1 MRRPL
6 CAFCLSALGVLALCS
21 FLPQMGLLLPS
32 AAIFVVF
39 CLLVWWKG
47 GAARGYAVCLL
58 LGAVLGVGIMEMTG
72 ARLAKI
78 QDAYAG
84 RDVTLTA
91 EVESTGRAYTAGRVS
106 AVLMVEKVD
115 GEAVHFRVECASLPK
130 CEAGGRIRGRFS
142 LDVPDATQRLDDYAD
157 GIVLS
162 AEYLSGMLRLGQSES
177 FRARTARLQA
187 ALSRAL
193 RKGMAENT
201 GGVLAAMVV
210 GDRSHLTSTLRS
222 AYRGAG
228 LSHVLVVSGLHVT
241 IFCGLLDALPHK
253 ERERSRAYRRARSLL
268 RAGTALLLVGIT
280 GATPSVLR
288 AAVAV
293 WVSSLGVWVG
303 GPADTLT
310 SLGAAGVLMC
320 LGNGYAVYDVGF
332 ELSFAA
338 VMGTLAGAECAGRG
352 RERYYDR
359 KKKRKSRREKPPRA
373 VLLFRRFAGGVW
385 DSLCVSLCA
394 SAAVWVSSLGV
405 WVGGPADTLTS
416 LGAAGVLM
424 CLGNGYA
431 VYDVGFELSFAAVMG
446 TLAGAECAGR
456 GRERY
461 YDRKKKR
468 KSRREK
474 PPRAV
479 LLFRRF
485 AGGVWDSLCVSLCA
499 SAATFPVLVL
509 RGMSTTV
516 WAVASGVAV
525 LWLVGPMLSFGLGAA
540 LLGLAAE
547 GLPLF
552 EIIRRPVAFCAEGLA
567 WLMNEWAFRVS
578 VLPGASLWFDGT
590 YAALVCL
597 ALILLC
603 VMAMRRHI
611 RLRVVLPTVILL
623 AALAIGLE
631 TALSRNVVNIELVGT
646 RAAPA
651 VVITQ
656 REKAVV
662 LFRGSSI
669 TQQAVE
675 NQLEKRGV
683 KTVEL
688 LVDLRMQPEMRCT
701 LQVEKRINAAA
712 LAENT
717 TRRVSCGEV
726 DLELF
731 RTRQGCILRMRV
743 GGQRFITLSGT
754 VRPAKPIRAEWLLA
768 SMARPDNIR
777 YTDCLT
783 LSSKYRWMEEDA
795 EPVSRLRL
803 RLKGGALFKAG
814 RV

>member
-58 LGAVLGVGIMEMTG
+58 LGAVLGVGIMKTTG

-78 QDAYAG
+78 QDTYAG
-84 RDVTLTA
+84 KEVALTA

-310 SLGAAGVLMC
+310 SLGVAGVLMC

-359 KKKRKSRREKPPRA
+359 KKKRKSRREKPSRA

-385 DSLCVSLCA
+385 DSLCVSL
-394 SAAVWVSSLGV
+394 
-405 WVGGPADTLTS
+405 
-416 LGAAGVLM
+416 
-424 CLGNGYA
+424 Y
-431 VYDVGFELSFAAVMG
+431 
-446 TLAGAECAGR
+446 
-456 GRERY
+456 
-461 YDRKKKR
+461 
-468 KSRREK
+468 
-474 PPRAV
+474 
-479 LLFRRF
+479 
-485 AGGVWDSLCVSLCA
+485 A

-597 ALILLC
+597 VLILLC

-611 RLRVVLPTVILL
+611 RLRVALPTVILL

-631 TALSRNVVNIELVGT
+631 TALSWNELVGT

-656 REKAVV
+656 REKAIV

-669 TQQAVE
+669 TQRAVE

-683 KTVEL
+683 RTVEL
-688 LVDLRMQPEMRCT
+688 LVDLRVQPEEPCRIEA
-701 LQVEKRINAAA
+701 QKRINAAA

-717 TRRVSCGEV
+717 TRCASCGEV

-783 LSSKYRWMEEDA
+783 LSSKYRWMEGDA

-803 RLKGGALFKAG
+803 RLEGGTLFKAG

>member
-359 KKKRKSRREKPPRA
+359 KKKQKSRREKP
-373 VLLFRRFAGGVW
+373 
-385 DSLCVSLCA
+385 S
-394 SAAVWVSSLGV
+394 
-405 WVGGPADTLTS
+405 
-416 LGAAGVLM
+416 
-424 CLGNGYA
+424 
-431 VYDVGFELSFAAVMG
+431 
-446 TLAGAECAGR
+446 
-456 GRERY
+456 
-461 YDRKKKR
+461 
-468 KSRREK
+468 
-474 PPRAV
+474 RAV

-547 GLPLF
+547 DLPLF
-552 EIIRRPVAFCAEGLA
+552 EIICRPVAFCAEGLA

-611 RLRVVLPTVILL
+611 RLRVALPTVILL
-623 AALAIGLE
+623 TALAIGLE
-631 TALSRNVVNIELVGT
+631 MALGWNVVNIELVGT
-646 RAAPA
+646 RASPA

-669 TQQAVE
+669 TQRAVE

-683 KTVEL
+683 RTVEL

-717 TRRVSCGEV
+717 TRRASCGEV
-726 DLELF
+726 NLELF

-803 RLKGGALFKAG
+803 RLEG
-814 RV
+814 

>member
-6 CAFCLSALGVLALCS
+6 CAFCLSALGVLVLCS

-32 AAIFVVF
+32 AAIFVLF
-39 CLLVWWKG
+39 CLLVWWRG

-58 LGAVLGVGIMEMTG
+58 LGAVLGVGIMKTTG

-84 RDVTLTA
+84 KEAALTA

-241 IFCGLLDALPHK
+241 IFCGLLDALPHR

-359 KKKRKSRREKPPRA
+359 KKKRKSRREKP
-373 VLLFRRFAGGVW
+373 
-385 DSLCVSLCA
+385 S
-394 SAAVWVSSLGV
+394 
-405 WVGGPADTLTS
+405 
-416 LGAAGVLM
+416 
-424 CLGNGYA
+424 
-431 VYDVGFELSFAAVMG
+431 
-446 TLAGAECAGR
+446 
-456 GRERY
+456 
-461 YDRKKKR
+461 
-468 KSRREK
+468 
-474 PPRAV
+474 RAV

-540 LLGLAAE
+540 LLGLAAQNF
-547 GLPLF
+547 GSLPLF
-552 EIIRRPVAFCAEGLA
+552 EILRRPIAFCAEGLA
-567 WLMNEWAFRVS
+567 FGMNEWAFRVS
-578 VLPGASLWFDGT
+578 GLPGASLWFDGG

-597 ALILLC
+597 VLFLLC
-603 VMAMRRHI
+603 AAAMRWNV
-611 RLRVVLPTVILL
+611 RLRAALPTVVLL
-623 AALAIGLE
+623 TALAFGLE
-631 TALSRNVVNIELVGT
+631 TALSWNVVNIELVGT
-646 RAAPA
+646 QAAPA
-651 VVITQ
+651 VVITR
-656 REKAVV
+656 REQAVV

-669 TQQAVE
+669 TQRAVE
-675 NQLEKRGV
+675 TQLEKRGV

-688 LVDLRMQPEMRCT
+688 LVDLRMQPETPCDLKAET
-701 LQVEKRINAAA
+701 RIEAAA
-712 LAENT
+712 LAADT
-717 TRRVSCGEV
+717 TRRAACGGV
-726 DLELF
+726 DLELY
-731 RTRQGCILRMRV
+731 RTRQGCIVRLTI
-743 GGQRFITLSGT
+743 GGQRFVTVSGT

-783 LSSKYRWMEEDA
+783 LSRKYRWMRESDTV
-795 EPVSRLRL
+795 PVSRLRL
-803 RLKGGALFKAG
+803 RLAG
-814 RV
+814 

>member
-106 AVLMVEKVD
+106 TVLMVEKVD

-373 VLLFRRFAGGVW
+373 VLLFRH
-385 DSLCVSLCA
+385 
-394 SAAVWVSSLGV
+394 
-405 WVGGPADTLTS
+405 
-416 LGAAGVLM
+416 
-424 CLGNGYA
+424 
-431 VYDVGFELSFAAVMG
+431 
-446 TLAGAECAGR
+446 
-456 GRERY
+456 
-461 YDRKKKR
+461 
-468 KSRREK
+468 
-474 PPRAV
+474 
-479 LLFRRF
+479 F

-525 LWLVGPMLSFGLGAA
+525 LWLMGPMLSFGLGAA

>member
-6 CAFCLSALGVLALCS
+6 CAFCLSALGVLVLCS
-21 FLPQMGLLLPS
+21 FLPQMRLLLPS

-39 CLLVWWKG
+39 CLLVWWRG

-84 RDVTLTA
+84 KEVALTA
-91 EVESTGRAYTAGRVS
+91 EVENTGRAYTAGRVS

-162 AEYLSGMLRLGQSES
+162 AEYLSGMLRLGSSES

-241 IFCGLLDALPHK
+241 IFCGLLDALPHR
-253 ERERSRAYRRARSLL
+253 ERERSRAYLRMRSLL

-338 VMGTLAGAECAGRG
+338 VMGILAGAECAGRG
-352 RERYYDR
+352 RERFYDR
-359 KKKRKSRREKPPRA
+359 KKKRKSCREKPPRA
-373 VLLFRRFAGGVW
+373 VLLFRH
-385 DSLCVSLCA
+385 
-394 SAAVWVSSLGV
+394 
-405 WVGGPADTLTS
+405 
-416 LGAAGVLM
+416 
-424 CLGNGYA
+424 
-431 VYDVGFELSFAAVMG
+431 
-446 TLAGAECAGR
+446 
-456 GRERY
+456 
-461 YDRKKKR
+461 
-468 KSRREK
+468 
-474 PPRAV
+474 
-479 LLFRRF
+479 F

-525 LWLVGPMLSFGLGAA
+525 LWLLGPMLSFGLGAA

-552 EIIRRPVAFCAEGLA
+552 EIIRRPAAFCAEGLA

-603 VMAMRRHI
+603 AMAMRRHI
-611 RLRVVLPTVILL
+611 RLRVALPTVILL
-623 AALAIGLE
+623 AVLAFGLE
-631 TALSRNVVNIELVGT
+631 TALSWNVVNIELVGT

-669 TQQAVE
+669 TQRAVE

-717 TRRVSCGEV
+717 TRRASCGKV

-731 RTRQGCILRMRV
+731 RTRQGCILRMCV

-768 SMARPDNIR
+768 SSARPENIR

-783 LSSKYRWMEEDA
+783 LSSKYRWMEGDA

-803 RLKGGALFKAG
+803 RLEG
-814 RV
+814 

>member
-1 MRRPL
+1 
-6 CAFCLSALGVLALCS
+6 
-21 FLPQMGLLLPS
+21 MGLLLPS

-58 LGAVLGVGIMEMTG
+58 LGAVLGVGIMETTG

-78 QDAYAG
+78 QDACAG
-84 RDVTLTA
+84 KEVALTA

-115 GEAVHFRVECASLPK
+115 GEAVRFRVECASLPK
-130 CEAGGRIRGRFS
+130 CEAGGRIRGRFA

-157 GIVLS
+157 GIALS
-162 AEYLSGMLRLGQSES
+162 AEYLSGMLRLGPSES

-359 KKKRKSRREKPPRA
+359 KKKRKSRREKP
-373 VLLFRRFAGGVW
+373 
-385 DSLCVSLCA
+385 S
-394 SAAVWVSSLGV
+394 
-405 WVGGPADTLTS
+405 
-416 LGAAGVLM
+416 
-424 CLGNGYA
+424 
-431 VYDVGFELSFAAVMG
+431 
-446 TLAGAECAGR
+446 
-456 GRERY
+456 
-461 YDRKKKR
+461 
-468 KSRREK
+468 
-474 PPRAV
+474 RAV

-552 EIIRRPVAFCAEGLA
+552 EIIRRPIAFCAEGLA

-603 VMAMRRHI
+603 AMAMRRHI
-611 RLRVVLPTVILL
+611 RLRIALPTVILL
-623 AALAIGLE
+623 AALAFGLE
-631 TALSRNVVNIELVGT
+631 TALSWNVVNIELVGT

-669 TQQAVE
+669 TRRAVE
-675 NQLEKRGV
+675 KQLEKRGV

-688 LVDLRMQPEMRCT
+688 LVDLRMQPEEPCRIEA
-701 LQVEKRINAAA
+701 QKRINAAA

-717 TRRVSCGEV
+717 TCRASCGEV

-731 RTRQGCILRMRV
+731 RTRKGCILRMYI

-777 YTDCLT
+777 YMDYLT
-783 LSSKYRWMEEDA
+783 LSSKYRWMEDEL

-803 RLKGGALFKAG
+803 RLEGGERFSKRAEYDKIKES
-814 RV
+814 

>member
-58 LGAVLGVGIMEMTG
+58 LGAVLGVGIMETTG

-84 RDVTLTA
+84 KEVALTA

-130 CEAGGRIRGRFS
+130 CEAGDRLRGRFT
-142 LDVPDATQRLDDYAD
+142 LDVPDATQCLDDYAD

-162 AEYLSGMLRLGQSES
+162 AEYLSGMLRLGPSES
-177 FRARTARLQA
+177 FRARTARLQV
-187 ALSRAL
+187 ALSHAL

-241 IFCGLLDALPHK
+241 IFCGLLDALPHR

-268 RAGTALLLVGIT
+268 RARTALLLVGIT

-359 KKKRKSRREKPPRA
+359 KKKRKSRREKP
-373 VLLFRRFAGGVW
+373 
-385 DSLCVSLCA
+385 S
-394 SAAVWVSSLGV
+394 
-405 WVGGPADTLTS
+405 
-416 LGAAGVLM
+416 
-424 CLGNGYA
+424 
-431 VYDVGFELSFAAVMG
+431 
-446 TLAGAECAGR
+446 
-456 GRERY
+456 
-461 YDRKKKR
+461 
-468 KSRREK
+468 
-474 PPRAV
+474 RAV

-597 ALILLC
+597 TLILLC
-603 VMAMRRHI
+603 AMAMRRHI
-611 RLRVVLPTVILL
+611 HLRIVLPTVLLL
-623 AALAIGLE
+623 AALAFGLE
-631 TALSRNVVNIELVGT
+631 TALSWNVMNIELVGT

-656 REKAVV
+656 REKAIV

-669 TQQAVE
+669 TRRAVE

-683 KTVEL
+683 RTVEL
-688 LVDLRMQPEMRCT
+688 LVDLQMQPEEPCRIEA
-701 LQVEKRINAAA
+701 QKRIEAAA

-717 TRRVSCGEV
+717 TRRAACGGV

-731 RTRQGCILRMRV
+731 RTRKGCILRMYI

-777 YTDCLT
+777 YMDYLT
-783 LSSKYRWMEEDA
+783 LSSKYRWMEGDA

-803 RLKGGALFKAG
+803 RLEG
-814 RV
+814 

>member
-6 CAFCLSALGVLALCS
+6 CTFCLSALGVLALCS

-39 CLLVWWKG
+39 CLLVWWRG
-47 GAARGYAVCLL
+47 GDARGYAVCLL
-58 LGAVLGVGIMEMTG
+58 LGAVLGVGIMKTTG

-84 RDVTLTA
+84 KEVTLTA

-115 GEAVHFRVECASLPK
+115 GETVHFRVECASLPK

-210 GDRSHLTSTLRS
+210 GDRSHLTTTLRS

-293 WVSSLGVWVG
+293 WVSSL
-303 GPADTLT
+303 
-310 SLGAAGVLMC
+310 
-320 LGNGYAVYDVGF
+320 
-332 ELSFAA
+332 
-338 VMGTLAGAECAGRG
+338 
-352 RERYYDR
+352 
-359 KKKRKSRREKPPRA
+359 
-373 VLLFRRFAGGVW
+373 
-385 DSLCVSLCA
+385 
-394 SAAVWVSSLGV
+394 
-405 WVGGPADTLTS
+405 
-416 LGAAGVLM
+416 
-424 CLGNGYA
+424 
-431 VYDVGFELSFAAVMG
+431 
-446 TLAGAECAGR
+446 
-456 GRERY
+456 
-461 YDRKKKR
+461 
-468 KSRREK
+468 
-474 PPRAV
+474 
-479 LLFRRF
+479 
-485 AGGVWDSLCVSLCA
+485 CA

-540 LLGLAAE
+540 LLGLAAQNFE
-547 GLPLF
+547 ALPLF

-603 VMAMRRHI
+603 AMAMRRHI
-611 RLRVVLPTVILL
+611 RLRAALPTVILL

-631 TALSRNVVNIELVGT
+631 TALNWNVVNIELVGT
-646 RAAPA
+646 RASPA
-651 VVITQ
+651 VIITQ

-662 LFRGSSI
+662 LFRGGS
-669 TQQAVE
+669 TTRRAVE
-675 NQLEKRGV
+675 SQLEKRGV

-688 LVDLRMQPEMRCT
+688 LVDLRMQPEEPCRI
-701 LQVEKRINAAA
+701 EARKRIEAAA

-717 TRRVSCGEV
+717 TRRASCGGV

-768 SMARPDNIR
+768 SMARPENIR

-783 LSSKYRWMEEDA
+783 LSSKYRWMERDA

-803 RLKGGALFKAG
+803 RLEG
-814 RV
+814 

>member
-1 MRRPL
+1 M
-6 CAFCLSALGVLALCS
+6 
-21 FLPQMGLLLPS
+21 
-32 AAIFVVF
+32 
-39 CLLVWWKG
+39 
-47 GAARGYAVCLL
+47 

-72 ARLAKI
+72 TRLAKI

-359 KKKRKSRREKPPRA
+359 KKKRKSRREKP
-373 VLLFRRFAGGVW
+373 
-385 DSLCVSLCA
+385 S
-394 SAAVWVSSLGV
+394 
-405 WVGGPADTLTS
+405 
-416 LGAAGVLM
+416 
-424 CLGNGYA
+424 
-431 VYDVGFELSFAAVMG
+431 
-446 TLAGAECAGR
+446 
-456 GRERY
+456 
-461 YDRKKKR
+461 
-468 KSRREK
+468 
-474 PPRAV
+474 RAV

-516 WAVASGVAV
+516 WAVASGVVV

-552 EIIRRPVAFCAEGLA
+552 EIIRRLVAFCAEGLA

-611 RLRVVLPTVILL
+611 RLRVALPTVILL
-623 AALAIGLE
+623 AALAFGLE
-631 TALSRNVVNIELVGT
+631 TALSWNVVNIELVGT

-669 TQQAVE
+669 TQRAVE

-683 KTVEL
+683 RTVEL
-688 LVDLRMQPEMRCT
+688 LVDLRMQPEEPCRIEA
-701 LQVEKRINAAA
+701 QKRINAAA

-717 TRRVSCGEV
+717 TRCASCGEV

-731 RTRQGCILRMRV
+731 CTRQGCILRMRV

-768 SMARPDNIR
+768 SMARPDNIQ

-803 RLKGGALFKAG
+803 REHFSKRAEYDRIK
-814 RV
+814 

>member
-6 CAFCLSALGVLALCS
+6 CVFCLSALGVLVLCS

-72 ARLAKI
+72 TRLAKI

-210 GDRSHLTSTLRS
+210 GGRSHLTSTLRS

-253 ERERSRAYRRARSLL
+253 ERERSRAYRRMRSLL

-359 KKKRKSRREKPPRA
+359 KKERKSRREKP
-373 VLLFRRFAGGVW
+373 
-385 DSLCVSLCA
+385 S
-394 SAAVWVSSLGV
+394 
-405 WVGGPADTLTS
+405 
-416 LGAAGVLM
+416 
-424 CLGNGYA
+424 
-431 VYDVGFELSFAAVMG
+431 
-446 TLAGAECAGR
+446 
-456 GRERY
+456 
-461 YDRKKKR
+461 
-468 KSRREK
+468 
-474 PPRAV
+474 RAV

-525 LWLVGPMLSFGLGAA
+525 LWLMGPMLSFGLGAA

-611 RLRVVLPTVILL
+611 RLRAALPTVILL

-631 TALSRNVVNIELVGT
+631 TALSWNVVNIELVGT

-656 REKAVV
+656 RGKAVV

-669 TQQAVE
+669 TQRAVE

-683 KTVEL
+683 RTVEL

-701 LQVEKRINAAA
+701 LQVEKCINAAA

-717 TRRVSCGEV
+717 TRRASCGEV

-754 VRPAKPIRAEWLLA
+754 VRPTKPIRAEWLLA
-768 SMARPDNIR
+768 SSARPENIR

-783 LSSKYRWMEEDA
+783 LSSKYRWMKEDA

-803 RLKGGALFKAG
+803 RLEG
-814 RV
+814 

>member
-58 LGAVLGVGIMEMTG
+58 LGAVMGVGIMEMTG

-115 GEAVHFRVECASLPK
+115 GEAVRFRVECASLPK

-293 WVSSLGVWVG
+293 WVSSLGVWMG

-359 KKKRKSRREKPPRA
+359 KKKQKSRREKP
-373 VLLFRRFAGGVW
+373 
-385 DSLCVSLCA
+385 S
-394 SAAVWVSSLGV
+394 
-405 WVGGPADTLTS
+405 
-416 LGAAGVLM
+416 
-424 CLGNGYA
+424 
-431 VYDVGFELSFAAVMG
+431 
-446 TLAGAECAGR
+446 
-456 GRERY
+456 
-461 YDRKKKR
+461 
-468 KSRREK
+468 
-474 PPRAV
+474 RAV

-547 GLPLF
+547 DLPLF
-552 EIIRRPVAFCAEGLA
+552 EIICRPVAFCAEGLA

-611 RLRVVLPTVILL
+611 RLRVALPTVILL
-623 AALAIGLE
+623 TALAIGLE
-631 TALSRNVVNIELVGT
+631 MALGWNVVNIELVGT
-646 RAAPA
+646 RASPA

-669 TQQAVE
+669 TQRAVE

-683 KTVEL
+683 RTVEL

-717 TRRVSCGEV
+717 TRRASCGEV
-726 DLELF
+726 NLELF

-803 RLKGGALFKAG
+803 RLE
-814 RV
+814 R

>member
-6 CAFCLSALGVLALCS
+6 CVFCAGTLGLELVYA
-21 FLPQMGLLLPS
+21 FLPQTGRFVPFAAFFIAGLLWALAGRLHKSP
-32 AAIFVVF
+32 AWGYGI
-39 CLLVWWKG
+39 CLI
-47 GAARGYAVCLL
+47 
-58 LGAVLGVGIMEMTG
+58 LGAVLGLVLTG
-72 ARLAKI
+72 STQAKWDAI
-78 QDAYAG
+78 QTAYDG
-84 RDVTLTA
+84 RSVLLEA
-91 EVESTGRAYTAGRVS
+91 EVESTTSSYFPGRVR
-106 AVLMVEKVD
+106 AVLQVKMVD
-115 GEAVHFRVECASLPK
+115 REAASLRVECASLPTCSPGDRVK
-130 CEAGGRIRGRFS
+130 GRFA
-142 LDVPDATQRLDDYAD
+142 LETPDDTARLNALAD
-157 GIVLS
+157 GIALN
-162 AEYLSGMLRLGQSES
+162 AAYEKGFALLGQSTS
-177 FRARTARLQA
+177 FRARTARLQKRLSA
-187 ALSRAL
+187 ALRQ
-193 RKGMAENT
+193 GMASSPA
-201 GGVLAAMVV
+201 GVLAAMVT
-210 GDRSHLTSTLRS
+210 GDRTHLSKELRT

-359 KKKRKSRREKPPRA
+359 KKE
-373 VLLFRRFAGGVW
+373 
-385 DSLCVSLCA
+385 
-394 SAAVWVSSLGV
+394 
-405 WVGGPADTLTS
+405 
-416 LGAAGVLM
+416 
-424 CLGNGYA
+424 
-431 VYDVGFELSFAAVMG
+431 
-446 TLAGAECAGR
+446 
-456 GRERY
+456 
-461 YDRKKKR
+461 R

-597 ALILLC
+597 VLILLC

-611 RLRVVLPTVILL
+611 RLRVALPTVILL
-623 AALAIGLE
+623 AALAFGLE
-631 TALSRNVVNIELVGT
+631 TALSWNVVNIELVGT
-646 RAAPA
+646 RASPA
-651 VVITQ
+651 VIITQ

-662 LFRGSSI
+662 LFRGGS
-669 TQQAVE
+669 TTRRAVE
-675 NQLEKRGV
+675 SQLEKRGV

-688 LVDLRMQPEMRCT
+688 LVDLRMQPEEPCRI
-701 LQVEKRINAAA
+701 EAKKRIEAAA

-717 TRRVSCGEV
+717 TRRASCGEV

-783 LSSKYRWMEEDA
+783 LSSKYRWMERDA

-803 RLKGGALFKAG
+803 RLEG
-814 RV
+814 

>member
-39 CLLVWWKG
+39 CLLVWWRG

-58 LGAVLGVGIMEMTG
+58 LGAVLGVGIMKTTG

-241 IFCGLLDALPHK
+241 IICGLLDALPHK
-253 ERERSRAYRRARSLL
+253 ERERSRAYRRMRSVL

-359 KKKRKSRREKPPRA
+359 KKKRKSRREKPSRA
-373 VLLFRRFAGGVW
+373 VLLFRH
-385 DSLCVSLCA
+385 
-394 SAAVWVSSLGV
+394 
-405 WVGGPADTLTS
+405 
-416 LGAAGVLM
+416 
-424 CLGNGYA
+424 
-431 VYDVGFELSFAAVMG
+431 
-446 TLAGAECAGR
+446 
-456 GRERY
+456 
-461 YDRKKKR
+461 
-468 KSRREK
+468 
-474 PPRAV
+474 
-479 LLFRRF
+479 F

-540 LLGLAAE
+540 LLGLATE

-611 RLRVVLPTVILL
+611 RLRVALPTVILL
-623 AALAIGLE
+623 AALAIGLV
-631 TALSRNVVNIELVGT
+631 TALSWNVVNIELVGT

-669 TQQAVE
+669 TQRAVE

-683 KTVEL
+683 RTVEL

-701 LQVEKRINAAA
+701 LQVEKCINAAA

-717 TRRVSCGEV
+717 TRRASCGEV

-743 GGQRFITLSGT
+743 AGQRFITLSGT

-803 RLKGGALFKAG
+803 RLEGERFSKRAEYDRIK
-814 RV
+814 

>member
-58 LGAVLGVGIMEMTG
+58 LGAVMGVGIMEMTG

-293 WVSSLGVWVG
+293 WVSSLGVWMG

-359 KKKRKSRREKPPRA
+359 KKKQKSRREKP
-373 VLLFRRFAGGVW
+373 
-385 DSLCVSLCA
+385 S
-394 SAAVWVSSLGV
+394 
-405 WVGGPADTLTS
+405 
-416 LGAAGVLM
+416 
-424 CLGNGYA
+424 
-431 VYDVGFELSFAAVMG
+431 
-446 TLAGAECAGR
+446 
-456 GRERY
+456 
-461 YDRKKKR
+461 
-468 KSRREK
+468 
-474 PPRAV
+474 RAV

-547 GLPLF
+547 DLPLF
-552 EIIRRPVAFCAEGLA
+552 EIICRPVAFCAEGLA

-611 RLRVVLPTVILL
+611 RLRVALPTVILL
-623 AALAIGLE
+623 TALAIGLE
-631 TALSRNVVNIELVGT
+631 MALGWNVVNIELVGT
-646 RAAPA
+646 RASPA

-669 TQQAVE
+669 TQRAVE

-683 KTVEL
+683 RTVEL

-717 TRRVSCGEV
+717 TRRTSCGGV

-783 LSSKYRWMEEDA
+783 LSSKYRWMEGDA

-803 RLKGGALFKAG
+803 RLEG
-814 RV
+814 

>member
-6 CAFCLSALGVLALCS
+6 CVFCLSALGVLALCS

-72 ARLAKI
+72 TRLAKI

-162 AEYLSGMLRLGQSES
+162 AEYLSGMLRLGPSES

-253 ERERSRAYRRARSLL
+253 ERERSRAYRRMRSLL

-359 KKKRKSRREKPPRA
+359 KKERKSRREKP
-373 VLLFRRFAGGVW
+373 
-385 DSLCVSLCA
+385 S
-394 SAAVWVSSLGV
+394 
-405 WVGGPADTLTS
+405 
-416 LGAAGVLM
+416 
-424 CLGNGYA
+424 
-431 VYDVGFELSFAAVMG
+431 
-446 TLAGAECAGR
+446 
-456 GRERY
+456 
-461 YDRKKKR
+461 
-468 KSRREK
+468 
-474 PPRAV
+474 RAV

-525 LWLVGPMLSFGLGAA
+525 LWLMGPMLSFGLGAA

-597 ALILLC
+597 VLILLC

-611 RLRVVLPTVILL
+611 RLRIALPTVILL

-631 TALSRNVVNIELVGT
+631 TALSWNVVNIELVGT

-656 REKAVV
+656 RGKAVV

-669 TQQAVE
+669 TQRAVE

-683 KTVEL
+683 RTVEL

-701 LQVEKRINAAA
+701 LQVEKCINAAA

-717 TRRVSCGEV
+717 TRRASCGEV

-783 LSSKYRWMEEDA
+783 LSSKYRWMKEDA

-803 RLKGGALFKAG
+803 RLEG
-814 RV
+814 

>member
-21 FLPQMGLLLPS
+21 FLPQTGLLLPS

-58 LGAVLGVGIMEMTG
+58 LGAVLGVGIMKTTG

-84 RDVTLTA
+84 KEVTLTA
-91 EVESTGRAYTAGRVS
+91 EVKSTGRAYTAGRVS
-106 AVLMVEKVD
+106 AVLMVETVD
-115 GEAVHFRVECASLPK
+115 GETVRFRVECASLPK

-162 AEYLSGMLRLGQSES
+162 AEYLSGMLRLRPSES

-359 KKKRKSRREKPPRA
+359 KKKRKSRREKPSRA
-373 VLLFRRFAGGVW
+373 VLLFRRFAGSVW
-385 DSLCVSLCA
+385 DL
-394 SAAVWVSSLGV
+394 
-405 WVGGPADTLTS
+405 
-416 LGAAGVLM
+416 
-424 CLGNGYA
+424 
-431 VYDVGFELSFAAVMG
+431 
-446 TLAGAECAGR
+446 
-456 GRERY
+456 
-461 YDRKKKR
+461 
-468 KSRREK
+468 
-474 PPRAV
+474 
-479 LLFRRF
+479 
-485 AGGVWDSLCVSLCA
+485 LCVSLCA

-611 RLRVVLPTVILL
+611 RLRVALPTVILL

-631 TALSRNVVNIELVGT
+631 TVLSWNVVNIELVGT

-669 TQQAVE
+669 TQRAVE

-683 KTVEL
+683 RTVEL
-688 LVDLRMQPEMRCT
+688 LVDLRVQPEMRCT

-717 TRRVSCGEV
+717 TRRASCGGV

-803 RLKGGALFKAG
+803 RLKG
-814 RV
+814 

>member
-1 MRRPL
+1 
-6 CAFCLSALGVLALCS
+6 
-21 FLPQMGLLLPS
+21 MGLLLPS

-84 RDVTLTA
+84 KEVTLTA
-91 EVESTGRAYTAGRVS
+91 GVESTGRAYTAGRVS
-106 AVLMVEKVD
+106 AVLMVETVD
-115 GEAVHFRVECASLPK
+115 GETVRFRVECASLPK
-130 CEAGGRIRGRFS
+130 CEAGGRIRGRFA

-210 GDRSHLTSTLRS
+210 GDRGHLTATLRS

-332 ELSFAA
+332 ELSFVA

-359 KKKRKSRREKPPRA
+359 KKKRKSRREKP
-373 VLLFRRFAGGVW
+373 
-385 DSLCVSLCA
+385 S
-394 SAAVWVSSLGV
+394 
-405 WVGGPADTLTS
+405 
-416 LGAAGVLM
+416 
-424 CLGNGYA
+424 
-431 VYDVGFELSFAAVMG
+431 
-446 TLAGAECAGR
+446 
-456 GRERY
+456 
-461 YDRKKKR
+461 
-468 KSRREK
+468 
-474 PPRAV
+474 RAV

-611 RLRVVLPTVILL
+611 RLRVALPTVILL

-631 TALSRNVVNIELVGT
+631 TALNWNVVNIELVGT

-669 TQQAVE
+669 TQRAVE

-683 KTVEL
+683 RTVEL
-688 LVDLRMQPEMRCT
+688 LVDLRMQPKEPCRIEA
-701 LQVEKRINAAA
+701 QKRINAAA

-717 TRRVSCGEV
+717 TRRASYGEV

-768 SMARPDNIR
+768 SSARPDNIR

-803 RLKGGALFKAG
+803 RFEGGTLFKAG

>member
-91 EVESTGRAYTAGRVS
+91 EVESTGCAYTAGRVS

-115 GEAVHFRVECASLPK
+115 GETVHFRVECASLPK

-253 ERERSRAYRRARSLL
+253 ERERSRAYRRMRSVL

-373 VLLFRRFAGGVW
+373 VLLFRH
-385 DSLCVSLCA
+385 
-394 SAAVWVSSLGV
+394 
-405 WVGGPADTLTS
+405 
-416 LGAAGVLM
+416 
-424 CLGNGYA
+424 
-431 VYDVGFELSFAAVMG
+431 
-446 TLAGAECAGR
+446 
-456 GRERY
+456 
-461 YDRKKKR
+461 
-468 KSRREK
+468 
-474 PPRAV
+474 
-479 LLFRRF
+479 F

-597 ALILLC
+597 VLILLC

-611 RLRVVLPTVILL
+611 RLRVALPTVILL

-631 TALSRNVVNIELVGT
+631 TALSWNVGT

-669 TQQAVE
+669 TQRAVE

-683 KTVEL
+683 RTVEL
-688 LVDLRMQPEMRCT
+688 LVDLRMQPEEPCRIEA
-701 LQVEKRINAAA
+701 QKRINAAA

-717 TRRVSCGEV
+717 TRCASCGEV

-731 RTRQGCILRMRV
+731 CTRQGCILRMRV

-768 SMARPDNIR
+768 SMARPDNIQ

-803 RLKGGALFKAG
+803 REHFSKRAEYDRIK
-814 RV
+814 

>member
-6 CAFCLSALGVLALCS
+6 CAFCLSALGVLALRS

-58 LGAVLGVGIMEMTG
+58 LGAVLGVGIMKTTG

-84 RDVTLTA
+84 KEVALTA

-115 GEAVHFRVECASLPK
+115 GEAVRFRMECASLPK

-162 AEYLSGMLRLGQSES
+162 AEYLSGMLRLGPSES

-352 RERYYDR
+352 WERYYDR
-359 KKKRKSRREKPPRA
+359 KKKRKSRREKP
-373 VLLFRRFAGGVW
+373 
-385 DSLCVSLCA
+385 S
-394 SAAVWVSSLGV
+394 
-405 WVGGPADTLTS
+405 
-416 LGAAGVLM
+416 
-424 CLGNGYA
+424 
-431 VYDVGFELSFAAVMG
+431 
-446 TLAGAECAGR
+446 
-456 GRERY
+456 
-461 YDRKKKR
+461 
-468 KSRREK
+468 
-474 PPRAV
+474 RAV

-552 EIIRRPVAFCAEGLA
+552 EIIRRPVAFCAEGLV

-597 ALILLC
+597 VLILLC

-611 RLRVVLPTVILL
+611 RLRVALPTVILL
-623 AALAIGLE
+623 AALAFGLE
-631 TALSRNVVNIELVGT
+631 TALSWNVVNIELVGT

-656 REKAVV
+656 REKAIV

-669 TQQAVE
+669 TQRAVE

-683 KTVEL
+683 RTVEL

-717 TRRVSCGEV
+717 TRRASCGEV

-783 LSSKYRWMEEDA
+783 LSSKYRWMERDA

-803 RLKGGALFKAG
+803 RLEG
-814 RV
+814 

>member
-91 EVESTGRAYTAGRVS
+91 EVESTGRAYTTGRVS

-352 RERYYDR
+352 REHYCDR
-359 KKKRKSRREKPPRA
+359 KKKRKSRREKP
-373 VLLFRRFAGGVW
+373 
-385 DSLCVSLCA
+385 S
-394 SAAVWVSSLGV
+394 
-405 WVGGPADTLTS
+405 
-416 LGAAGVLM
+416 
-424 CLGNGYA
+424 
-431 VYDVGFELSFAAVMG
+431 
-446 TLAGAECAGR
+446 
-456 GRERY
+456 
-461 YDRKKKR
+461 
-468 KSRREK
+468 
-474 PPRAV
+474 RAV

-547 GLPLF
+547 DLPLF
-552 EIIRRPVAFCAEGLA
+552 EIICRPVAFCAEGLA

-611 RLRVVLPTVILL
+611 RLRVALPTVILL
-623 AALAIGLE
+623 TALAIGLE
-631 TALSRNVVNIELVGT
+631 MALGWNVVNIELVGT
-646 RAAPA
+646 RASPA

-669 TQQAVE
+669 TQRAVE

-683 KTVEL
+683 RTVEL

-717 TRRVSCGEV
+717 TRRASCGEV
-726 DLELF
+726 NLELF

-803 RLKGGALFKAG
+803 RLE
-814 RV
+814 R

>member
-84 RDVTLTA
+84 KEVTLTA
-91 EVESTGRAYTAGRVS
+91 GVESTGRAYTAGRVS
-106 AVLMVEKVD
+106 AVLMVETVD
-115 GEAVHFRVECASLPK
+115 GETVRFRVECASLPK
-130 CEAGGRIRGRFS
+130 CEAGGRIRGRFA

-310 SLGAAGVLMC
+310 SLGVAGVLMC
-320 LGNGYAVYDVGF
+320 LGNGDAVYDVGF
-332 ELSFAA
+332 ELSFVA

-359 KKKRKSRREKPPRA
+359 KKKRKSRREKP
-373 VLLFRRFAGGVW
+373 
-385 DSLCVSLCA
+385 S
-394 SAAVWVSSLGV
+394 
-405 WVGGPADTLTS
+405 
-416 LGAAGVLM
+416 
-424 CLGNGYA
+424 
-431 VYDVGFELSFAAVMG
+431 
-446 TLAGAECAGR
+446 
-456 GRERY
+456 
-461 YDRKKKR
+461 
-468 KSRREK
+468 
-474 PPRAV
+474 RAV

-509 RGMSTTV
+509 WGMSTTV

-611 RLRVVLPTVILL
+611 RLRVALPTVILL
-623 AALAIGLE
+623 ATLAIGLE
-631 TALSRNVVNIELVGT
+631 TALNWNVVNIELVGT

-669 TQQAVE
+669 TRRAVE
-675 NQLEKRGV
+675 SQLEKRGV
-683 KTVEL
+683 RTVEL
-688 LVDLRMQPEMRCT
+688 LVDLRMQPEEPCRIEA
-701 LQVEKRINAAA
+701 QKRINAAA

-717 TRRVSCGEV
+717 TRCASCGKV

-768 SMARPDNIR
+768 SSARPENIR

-803 RLKGGALFKAG
+803 RLKE
-814 RV
+814 

>member
-1 MRRPL
+1 
-6 CAFCLSALGVLALCS
+6 
-21 FLPQMGLLLPS
+21 MGLLLPS

-78 QDAYAG
+78 QDTYAG

-130 CEAGGRIRGRFS
+130 CEAGGCIRGRFS

-293 WVSSLGVWVG
+293 WVSSLGVWMG

-359 KKKRKSRREKPPRA
+359 KKKRKSRREKP
-373 VLLFRRFAGGVW
+373 
-385 DSLCVSLCA
+385 S
-394 SAAVWVSSLGV
+394 
-405 WVGGPADTLTS
+405 
-416 LGAAGVLM
+416 
-424 CLGNGYA
+424 
-431 VYDVGFELSFAAVMG
+431 
-446 TLAGAECAGR
+446 
-456 GRERY
+456 
-461 YDRKKKR
+461 
-468 KSRREK
+468 
-474 PPRAV
+474 RAV

-611 RLRVVLPTVILL
+611 RLRVALPTVILL

-631 TALSRNVVNIELVGT
+631 TALSWNVVNIELVGT

-656 REKAVV
+656 RGKAVV

-669 TQQAVE
+669 TQRAVE

-683 KTVEL
+683 RTVEL

-701 LQVEKRINAAA
+701 LQVEKCINAAA

-717 TRRVSCGEV
+717 TRRASCGEV

-803 RLKGGALFKAG
+803 RLEG
-814 RV
+814 

>member
-6 CAFCLSALGVLALCS
+6 CAFCLSALGVLVLCS
-21 FLPQMGLLLPS
+21 FLPQMRLLLPS

-39 CLLVWWKG
+39 CLLVWWRG

-84 RDVTLTA
+84 KEVALTA
-91 EVESTGRAYTAGRVS
+91 EVENTGRAYTAGRVS

-162 AEYLSGMLRLGQSES
+162 AEYLSGMLRLGSSES

-241 IFCGLLDALPHK
+241 IFCGLLDALPHR
-253 ERERSRAYRRARSLL
+253 ERERSRAYRRMRSLL

-338 VMGTLAGAECAGRG
+338 VMGILAGAECAGRG
-352 RERYYDR
+352 RERFYDR
-359 KKKRKSRREKPPRA
+359 KKKRKSCREKPPRA
-373 VLLFRRFAGGVW
+373 VLLFRH
-385 DSLCVSLCA
+385 
-394 SAAVWVSSLGV
+394 
-405 WVGGPADTLTS
+405 
-416 LGAAGVLM
+416 
-424 CLGNGYA
+424 
-431 VYDVGFELSFAAVMG
+431 
-446 TLAGAECAGR
+446 
-456 GRERY
+456 
-461 YDRKKKR
+461 
-468 KSRREK
+468 
-474 PPRAV
+474 
-479 LLFRRF
+479 F

-552 EIIRRPVAFCAEGLA
+552 EIIRRPAAFCAEGLA

-603 VMAMRRHI
+603 AMAMRRHI
-611 RLRVVLPTVILL
+611 RLRVALPTVILL
-623 AALAIGLE
+623 AVLAFGLE
-631 TALSRNVVNIELVGT
+631 TALSWNVVNIELVGT

-669 TQQAVE
+669 TQRAVE

-717 TRRVSCGEV
+717 TRRASCGKV

-731 RTRQGCILRMRV
+731 RTRQGCILRMCV

-768 SMARPDNIR
+768 SSARPENIR

-783 LSSKYRWMEEDA
+783 LSSKYRWMEGDA

-803 RLKGGALFKAG
+803 RLEG
-814 RV
+814 

>member
-130 CEAGGRIRGRFS
+130 CEAGGLIRGRFS

-162 AEYLSGMLRLGQSES
+162 AEYLSGMLRLGPSES

-359 KKKRKSRREKPPRA
+359 KKKRKSRREKPSRA
-373 VLLFRRFAGGVW
+373 VLR
-385 DSLCVSLCA
+385 
-394 SAAVWVSSLGV
+394 
-405 WVGGPADTLTS
+405 
-416 LGAAGVLM
+416 
-424 CLGNGYA
+424 
-431 VYDVGFELSFAAVMG
+431 
-446 TLAGAECAGR
+446 
-456 GRERY
+456 
-461 YDRKKKR
+461 
-468 KSRREK
+468 
-474 PPRAV
+474 
-479 LLFRRF
+479 FRRF

-552 EIIRRPVAFCAEGLA
+552 EIIRRLVAFCAEGLA

-611 RLRVVLPTVILL
+611 RLRVALPTVILL
-623 AALAIGLE
+623 AALAFGLE
-631 TALSRNVVNIELVGT
+631 TALSWNVVNIELVGT

-669 TQQAVE
+669 TQRAVE

-683 KTVEL
+683 RTVEL

-717 TRRVSCGEV
+717 TRRASCGEV

-768 SMARPDNIR
+768 SSARPENIR

-783 LSSKYRWMEEDA
+783 LSSKYRWMEEEA

-803 RLKGGALFKAG
+803 RLEG
-814 RV
+814 

>member
-39 CLLVWWKG
+39 CLLVWWRG

-78 QDAYAG
+78 QDTYAG

-130 CEAGGRIRGRFS
+130 CEAGGCIRGRFS

-241 IFCGLLDALPHK
+241 IFCGLLDALPHR
-253 ERERSRAYRRARSLL
+253 ERERSRAYRRMRSVL

-293 WVSSLGVWVG
+293 WVSSLGVWMG

-359 KKKRKSRREKPPRA
+359 KKKRKSRREKP
-373 VLLFRRFAGGVW
+373 
-385 DSLCVSLCA
+385 S
-394 SAAVWVSSLGV
+394 
-405 WVGGPADTLTS
+405 
-416 LGAAGVLM
+416 
-424 CLGNGYA
+424 
-431 VYDVGFELSFAAVMG
+431 
-446 TLAGAECAGR
+446 
-456 GRERY
+456 
-461 YDRKKKR
+461 
-468 KSRREK
+468 
-474 PPRAV
+474 RAV

-611 RLRVVLPTVILL
+611 RLRVALPTVILL

-631 TALSRNVVNIELVGT
+631 TALSWNVVNIELVGT

-656 REKAVV
+656 RGKAVV

-669 TQQAVE
+669 TQRAVE

-683 KTVEL
+683 RTVEL

-701 LQVEKRINAAA
+701 LQVEKCINAAA

-717 TRRVSCGEV
+717 TRRASCGEV

-803 RLKGGALFKAG
+803 RLEG
-814 RV
+814 

>member
-58 LGAVLGVGIMEMTG
+58 LGAVMGVGIMEMTG

-293 WVSSLGVWVG
+293 WVSSLGVWMG

-359 KKKRKSRREKPPRA
+359 KKKQKSRREKP
-373 VLLFRRFAGGVW
+373 
-385 DSLCVSLCA
+385 S
-394 SAAVWVSSLGV
+394 
-405 WVGGPADTLTS
+405 
-416 LGAAGVLM
+416 
-424 CLGNGYA
+424 
-431 VYDVGFELSFAAVMG
+431 
-446 TLAGAECAGR
+446 
-456 GRERY
+456 
-461 YDRKKKR
+461 
-468 KSRREK
+468 
-474 PPRAV
+474 RAV

-547 GLPLF
+547 DLPLF
-552 EIIRRPVAFCAEGLA
+552 EIICRPVAFCAEGLA

-603 VMAMRRHI
+603 AMAMRRHI
-611 RLRVVLPTVILL
+611 RLRVALPTVILL
-623 AALAIGLE
+623 TALAIGLE
-631 TALSRNVVNIELVGT
+631 MALGWNVVNIELVGT
-646 RAAPA
+646 RASPA

-669 TQQAVE
+669 TQRAVE

-683 KTVEL
+683 RTVEL

-717 TRRVSCGEV
+717 TRRASCGEV
-726 DLELF
+726 NLELF

-803 RLKGGALFKAG
+803 RLE
-814 RV
+814 R

>member
-1 MRRPL
+1 MPFA
-6 CAFCLSALGVLALCS
+6 AFFIA
-21 FLPQMGLLLPS
+21 GLLWALAGRLRKSP
-32 AAIFVVF
+32 AWGYGI
-39 CLLVWWKG
+39 CLI
-47 GAARGYAVCLL
+47 
-58 LGAVLGVGIMEMTG
+58 LGAVLGLVLTG
-72 ARLAKI
+72 STQAKWDAI
-78 QDAYAG
+78 QNAYDG
-84 RDVTLTA
+84 RSVLLEA
-91 EVESTGRAYTAGRVS
+91 EVESTTSSYSPGRVR
-106 AVLMVEKVD
+106 AVLRVETVD
-115 GEAVHFRVECASLPK
+115 REAASLRVECASLPTCSPGDRVK
-130 CEAGGRIRGRFS
+130 GRFA
-142 LDVPDATQRLDDYAD
+142 LEMPDDTARLNALAD
-157 GIVLS
+157 GIALN
-162 AEYLSGMLRLGQSES
+162 AAYEKGFALLEQSTS
-177 FRARTARLQA
+177 FRARTARLQKRLSA
-187 ALSRAL
+187 ALRQ
-193 RKGMAENT
+193 GMAS
-201 GGVLAAMVV
+201 GPAGVLAAMVT
-210 GDRSHLTSTLRS
+210 GDRTHLSKELRT

-359 KKKRKSRREKPPRA
+359 KKKRKSRREKPSRA
-373 VLLFRRFAGGVW
+373 VLI
-385 DSLCVSLCA
+385 
-394 SAAVWVSSLGV
+394 
-405 WVGGPADTLTS
+405 
-416 LGAAGVLM
+416 
-424 CLGNGYA
+424 
-431 VYDVGFELSFAAVMG
+431 
-446 TLAGAECAGR
+446 
-456 GRERY
+456 
-461 YDRKKKR
+461 
-468 KSRREK
+468 
-474 PPRAV
+474 
-479 LLFRRF
+479 FRRF

-611 RLRVVLPTVILL
+611 RLRVALPTVILL
-623 AALAIGLE
+623 ATLAIGLE
-631 TALSRNVVNIELVGT
+631 TALNWNVVNIELVGT

-669 TQQAVE
+669 TRRAVE
-675 NQLEKRGV
+675 SQLEKRGV
-683 KTVEL
+683 RTVEL
-688 LVDLRMQPEMRCT
+688 LVDLRMQPEEPCRIEA
-701 LQVEKRINAAA
+701 QKRINAAA

-717 TRRVSCGEV
+717 TRCASCGKV

-768 SMARPDNIR
+768 SSARPDNIR

-803 RLKGGALFKAG
+803 RLEG
-814 RV
+814 

>member
-58 LGAVLGVGIMEMTG
+58 LGAVMGVGIMEMTG

-293 WVSSLGVWVG
+293 WVSSLGVWMG

-359 KKKRKSRREKPPRA
+359 KKKQKSRREKP
-373 VLLFRRFAGGVW
+373 
-385 DSLCVSLCA
+385 S
-394 SAAVWVSSLGV
+394 
-405 WVGGPADTLTS
+405 
-416 LGAAGVLM
+416 
-424 CLGNGYA
+424 
-431 VYDVGFELSFAAVMG
+431 
-446 TLAGAECAGR
+446 
-456 GRERY
+456 
-461 YDRKKKR
+461 
-468 KSRREK
+468 
-474 PPRAV
+474 RAV

-547 GLPLF
+547 DLPLF
-552 EIIRRPVAFCAEGLA
+552 EIICRPVAFCAEGLA

-611 RLRVVLPTVILL
+611 RLRVALPTVILL
-623 AALAIGLE
+623 TALAIGLE
-631 TALSRNVVNIELVGT
+631 MALGWNVVNIELVGT
-646 RAAPA
+646 RASPA

-669 TQQAVE
+669 TQRAVE

-683 KTVEL
+683 RTVEL

-701 LQVEKRINAAA
+701 LQVEKCINAAA

-717 TRRVSCGEV
+717 TRRASCGGV

-768 SMARPDNIR
+768 SSARPDNIR

-783 LSSKYRWMEEDA
+783 LSSKYRWMEGDA

-803 RLKGGALFKAG
+803 RLEE
-814 RV
+814 